1 MIDEVTET
9 FDRRQRDGDR
19 LLSSEDQD
27 EDQAGPLRAA
37 GRFAG
42 EPPKD
47 AAEKESVMTP
57 DAPRPAIPLPQSVAY
72 TLEENFLIK
81 FTDMPAEFPVV
92 GDHVQQFVCL
102 YRLHFMTTS
111 GIMVGCGWSPAPG
124 KVEPHSDGGLCPGT
138 RMLSNLRPLWFGV
151 LPSGRLV
158 ASCSDGS
165 GETADAGRNVGLPDS
180 VPGDIKGIPWVA
192 QSCLG
197 KEGYVT
203 LEDLAYRWDSPEVRR
218 KVTVE
223 EEEEEECKE
232 PVTRKQVERMQMVF
246 RNTLLTCTG
255 AFPQFNQFDAT
266 KDDLDSWYDWTTPS
280 CLRKAWREIHNLVY
294 KGETLKSALEAV
306 KKDYLCWQREDLL
319 ALPVISSFGRSLEG
333 ITKGEAKASS
343 QEKDQKQWTGQ
354 QQASPPLKPLQFI
367 MKVSRSFPGL
377 MPGKD
382 LIVMLYVGKDD
393 DSVLHAVRPDL
404 TDKFVVV
411 EIHRK
416 DLSHGSS
423 MLSAEPYGSLCD
435 AALRGDIARTAA
447 HGALSDGSQSRAF
460 PSPVR
465 GRSEDQ
471 LWGLEALLPEVR
483 QEVDD
488 ESVLVLRQMLI
499 TSLAC
504 LGKPASFLEHP
515 EDPAVCSKSPNAQLC
530 SMLWITSLS
539 EIKHACVPTFSFI
552 TGRTAGRRERGV
564 GFDAGFIAG
573 METVPGV
580 CLGGQD
586 QTAAGRRRQGVSW
599 PIATDTMLLSI
610 RMQVTQTGIN
620 YPSKV
625 AYRVSW
631 TWKSQRGRRQEDS
644 PPPPQGWE
652 NYPSAE
658 KFQESIKATFLEEVP
673 MKMVEGPLAGIEES
687 DKIRTI
693 YDGSRSPRREVA
705 KLGTEWWVNKVGTY
719 GMASAQLYWG
729 RLDSS
734 AEMATAIMPVLLSL
748 GTPLSWKK
756 TLMAE
761 INTWLGFVIDPSVP
775 SVQLAKDKFLLVMKI
790 LEDLEEGKVFTSK
803 AIEKALGRIQWATTC
818 CPATKSLMQPLWAW
832 KQACITSGKPGKVI
846 QALASL
852 LKRLFEEPHAQ
863 ISPFV
868 STSSWWG
875 ASDAGADDFKAHIGG
890 WITNSKTSHR
900 SGPILIPVL
909 SDNQGNVYSL
919 LDGKSRKLPSAALLM
934 ELMLLIH
941 RQGCL
946 LAPSHVKRDLN
957 QWADSLTRSGFT
969 GFTPDKR
976 LSVLDAWHQFELVAS
991 ILER

>member
-1 MIDEVTET
+1 
-9 FDRRQRDGDR
+9 
-19 LLSSEDQD
+19 
-27 EDQAGPLRAA
+27 
-37 GRFAG
+37 
-42 EPPKD
+42 
-47 AAEKESVMTP
+47 
-57 DAPRPAIPLPQSVAY
+57 
-72 TLEENFLIK
+72 
-81 FTDMPAEFPVV
+81 
-92 GDHVQQFVCL
+92 
-102 YRLHFMTTS
+102 
-111 GIMVGCGWSPAPG
+111 
-124 KVEPHSDGGLCPGT
+124 
-138 RMLSNLRPLWFGV
+138 
-151 LPSGRLV
+151 
-158 ASCSDGS
+158 
-165 GETADAGRNVGLPDS
+165 
-180 VPGDIKGIPWVA
+180 
-192 QSCLG
+192 
-197 KEGYVT
+197 
-203 LEDLAYRWDSPEVRR
+203 
-218 KVTVE
+218 
-223 EEEEEECKE
+223 
-232 PVTRKQVERMQMVF
+232 
-246 RNTLLTCTG
+246 
-255 AFPQFNQFDAT
+255 
-266 KDDLDSWYDWTTPS
+266 
-280 CLRKAWREIHNLVY
+280 
-294 KGETLKSALEAV
+294 
-306 KKDYLCWQREDLL
+306 
-319 ALPVISSFGRSLEG
+319 
-333 ITKGEAKASS
+333 
-343 QEKDQKQWTGQ
+343 
-354 QQASPPLKPLQFI
+354 
-367 MKVSRSFPGL
+367 

-404 TDKFVVV
+404 TDKFVV
-411 EIHRK
+411 
-416 DLSHGSS
+416 
-423 MLSAEPYGSLCD
+423 
-435 AALRGDIARTAA
+435 
-447 HGALSDGSQSRAF
+447 
-460 PSPVR
+460 
-465 GRSEDQ
+465 
-471 LWGLEALLPEVR
+471 
-483 QEVDD
+483 EVDD

-515 EDPAVCSKSPNAQLC
+515 EDPAKSGATRETRPA
-530 SMLWITSLS
+530 
-539 EIKHACVPTFSFI
+539 
-552 TGRTAGRRERGV
+552 RTAGRRERGV

-573 METVPGV
+573 SSVEG
-580 CLGGQD
+580 
-586 QTAAGRRRQGVSW
+586 
-599 PIATDTMLLSI
+599 
-610 RMQVTQTGIN
+610 MQVTQTGIN

-969 GFTPDKR
+969 GFTPDKPGGTIKAVPPPAFPQLRPRPSDPGAGSYAPTGSVTSEAALEEQLQAQARVAIMQLQSQDPEYDADPLLAPAQAAPKPPPDPVIMQGEIMSLVQKFGLDERIRVR
-976 LSVLDAWHQFELVAS
+976 LVDALTRRAATFWEVPAFDSESYVDCTKSSGIVVREAH
-991 ILER
+991 

>member
-1 MIDEVTET
+1 
-9 FDRRQRDGDR
+9 
-19 LLSSEDQD
+19 
-27 EDQAGPLRAA
+27 
-37 GRFAG
+37 
-42 EPPKD
+42 
-47 AAEKESVMTP
+47 
-57 DAPRPAIPLPQSVAY
+57 
-72 TLEENFLIK
+72 
-81 FTDMPAEFPVV
+81 
-92 GDHVQQFVCL
+92 
-102 YRLHFMTTS
+102 
-111 GIMVGCGWSPAPG
+111 
-124 KVEPHSDGGLCPGT
+124 
-138 RMLSNLRPLWFGV
+138 
-151 LPSGRLV
+151 
-158 ASCSDGS
+158 
-165 GETADAGRNVGLPDS
+165 
-180 VPGDIKGIPWVA
+180 
-192 QSCLG
+192 
-197 KEGYVT
+197 
-203 LEDLAYRWDSPEVRR
+203 
-218 KVTVE
+218 
-223 EEEEEECKE
+223 
-232 PVTRKQVERMQMVF
+232 
-246 RNTLLTCTG
+246 
-255 AFPQFNQFDAT
+255 
-266 KDDLDSWYDWTTPS
+266 
-280 CLRKAWREIHNLVY
+280 
-294 KGETLKSALEAV
+294 
-306 KKDYLCWQREDLL
+306 
-319 ALPVISSFGRSLEG
+319 
-333 ITKGEAKASS
+333 
-343 QEKDQKQWTGQ
+343 
-354 QQASPPLKPLQFI
+354 
-367 MKVSRSFPGL
+367 
-377 MPGKD
+377 
-382 LIVMLYVGKDD
+382 
-393 DSVLHAVRPDL
+393 
-404 TDKFVVV
+404 
-411 EIHRK
+411 
-416 DLSHGSS
+416 
-423 MLSAEPYGSLCD
+423 
-435 AALRGDIARTAA
+435 
-447 HGALSDGSQSRAF
+447 
-460 PSPVR
+460 
-465 GRSEDQ
+465 
-471 LWGLEALLPEVR
+471 
-483 QEVDD
+483 
-488 ESVLVLRQMLI
+488 MLI
-499 TSLAC
+499 TSLAY

-539 EIKHACVPTFSFI
+539 EIKHACVPTFGFI
-552 TGRTAGRRERGV
+552 TGRAAGRRERGV
-564 GFDAGFIAG
+564 SFDAGFIAG
-573 METVPGV
+573 RYGNSAGCVPGRTGPDRCGAAEAR
-580 CLGGQD
+580 CLLADCHRQAILSLAGLWQD
-586 QTAAGRRRQGVSW
+586 TIVVYQDAGDPDW
-599 PIATDTMLLSI
+599 D
-610 RMQVTQTGIN
+610 

-625 AYRVSW
+625 AH
-631 TWKSQRGRRQEDS
+631 GEDP

-658 KFQESIKATFLEEVP
+658 KFQESIKATFLAEVP

-693 YDGSRSPRREVA
+693 YDGSRNGANAHIQQNTKEKTTASTVMDCLRAIHWLRAAAGNPLRVA

-803 AIEKALGRIQWATTC
+803 AIEKGLGRIQWATTC

-868 STSSWWG
+868 PTSSWWG

-890 WITNSKTSHR
+890 WITNSKTSHH
-900 SGPILIPVL
+900 SGPILILVL

-957 QWADSLTRSGFT
+957 QWADSLTHPGFT